1 MTLERGSGA
10 GATVAVTGAEGF
22 IGRRLIDRL
31 VDDASVARVIALD
44 VADPSGP
51 ARPKLERR
59 RADVRD
65 PAIASDLQGV
75 DVVVHLAFVLDPSR
89 DETAMHAVNVGGT
102 RTVLQAA
109 RDAGVRKVVYVSS
122 ATVYGAHPDNPLP
135 ITEDRPLRPNTPFNY
150 AEHKAEI
157 ERWLWPW
164 VAEQD
169 DLVVTV
175 LRPSIVAGPG
185 VSNFISRQLDAP
197 RFNAIR
203 GHKPPIQFVHVDD
216 VASAIVHTI
225 HHDLPGPY
233 NVSSIGWLS
242 FDEVT
247 AIAGRKV
254 FEVPEELAFTLADRL
269 WRLGIGEAPAG
280 QVPYLMH
287 PWVVSVDAL
296 VATGWRPE
304 RSNRDALAEMAAE
317 HADELV
323 LGPLHTRRSRVRA
336 AVAVTATLGAGV
348 LATIAH
354 RWFWDRRRAAGP
366 TATRGPRTD

>member
-1 MTLERGSGA
+1 M
-10 GATVAVTGAEGF
+10 AVTGAEGL
-22 IGRRLIDRL
+22 IGRRLVDRL
-31 VDDASVARVIALD
+31 VGDPRVSRIIALD
-44 VADPSGP
+44 VAEPSGSP
-51 ARPKLERR
+51 RPKVERR

-65 PAIASDLQGV
+65 PAIASVFHGV

-89 DETAMHAVNVGGT
+89 DEAAMHAVNVGGT

-164 VAEQD
+164 VEQQHD
-169 DLVVTV
+169 MVVTV

-216 VASAIVHTI
+216 VASALQHTI

-254 FEVPEELAFTLADRL
+254 LEVPEELAFTLADRL
-269 WRLGIGEAPAG
+269 WKLGVGEAPAG

-323 LGPLHTRRSRVRA
+323 LGPLHTRRSRVRVVAAVTVALGTGVIA
-336 AVAVTATLGAGV
+336 AVA
-348 LATIAH
+348 H
-354 RWFWDRRRAAGP
+354 RRFWGRRR
-366 TATRGPRTD
+366 TAVSSATSDHRTG

>member
-1 MTLERGSGA
+1 MTIERGPDA
-10 GATVAVTGAEGF
+10 GLTVAVTGAAGL
-22 IGRRLIDRL
+22 IGRRLVEL
-31 VDDASVARVIALD
+31 LLDDPDVARVVAID
-44 VADPSGP
+44 VTDPDGEP
-51 ARPKLERR
+51 VAARLERR
-59 RADVRD
+59 RGDVRD
-65 PAIASDLQGV
+65 PAIGASFVGA

-89 DETAMHAVNVGGT
+89 DEATMHAVNVGGT

-122 ATVYGAHPDNPLP
+122 AVVYGAHPDNPLP
-135 ITEDRPLRPNTPFNY
+135 ITEDQPLRPNTPFNY

-164 VAEQD
+164 AAQQD
-169 DLVVTV
+169 DMVVTV

-216 VASAIVHTI
+216 VASALVHTV

-233 NVSSIGWLS
+233 NVSSVGWLS

-254 FEVPEELAFTLADRL
+254 LEVPEELAFTLAARL
-269 WRLGIGEAPAG
+269 WKLGLGEAPAG

-287 PWVVSVDAL
+287 PWVVGVDAL
-296 VATGWRPE
+296 VATGWRPA

-323 LGPLHTRRSRVRA
+323 LGPLHLRRSRVRA
-336 AVAVTATLGAGV
+336 VAAVTGLAAATT
-348 LATIAH
+348 LATVAH
-354 RWFWDRRRAAGP
+354 RRFWGRRRRVAAEG
-366 TATRGPRTD
+366 A